1 MDQRWT
7 VWTGAVHGG
16 MRWGMARV
24 LVVDDNRDAAEL
36 IAEAL
41 TDLGHTTAIAADG
54 EQALTV
60 TATFAPEVALIDLGL
75 PGIDGLEVARRL
87 RAMPA
92 LGGVHL
98 IAITGYGGDGDRAA
112 TRDAGF
118 DEHLVK
124 PVRVLELAARIA
136 AIAAR

>member
-1 MDQRWT
+1 
-7 VWTGAVHGG
+7 
-16 MRWGMARV
+16 MARV
-24 LVVDDNRDAAEL
+24 LVVDDNQDAAEL

-41 TDLGHTTAIAADG
+41 TDLGHTAEVAPDG
-54 EQALTV
+54 EQALTM

-75 PGIDGLEVARRL
+75 PGISGLELARRL
-87 RAMPA
+87 RSMPA
-92 LGGVHL
+92 LGATYL
-98 IAITGYGGDGDRAA
+98 IALTGYSGDRDRAA

-124 PVRVLELAARIA
+124 PVRVLDLAARIA